1 MKFMLFVLPTVPGTL
16 EDRKRLRPIG
26 RNNERYQ
33 QMLDEMRKLAVFADD
48 AGFDVMATTE
58 HHFHSE
64 GYETSVA
71 PLLLYADLA
80 ARTKRIKFSP
90 LGLVLPS
97 WDPIRAAEE
106 LAVLD
111 HLTKGRI
118 YAGFARGYQDRWVNV
133 LGQQYHV
140 TGAPMDGS
148 SIDNHN
154 RKVYEETL
162 KVIKKAWTEESL
174 DYDGEYYKVPY
185 PYKEGIT
192 RWPVARMDADLRRAR
207 RGRRQGRHPQD
218 LRRAEALPAAASA
231 AVPALLGERDRR
243 SATPRSRT
251 SCRGSWC
258 PTRPT
263 SSACAGSTRRW
274 RPEPA
279 ASSAWARASAPSAP
293 SISAAPRPRP
303 SSCCATTNYAGFNNY
318 FGGFGFWEAFRTP
331 EDAEKY
337 PMDPY
342 TPLPP
347 AEWTLERMRKV
358 KYALAGTRRPG
369 EARDRG
375 AAQDRRRRRARM
387 VRLVLRP
394 GLHVARRGD
403 AADGDSSPSTSF
415 RRSTDR
421 GGHEIP
427 HGRRWRCRT
436 GTQEGR
442 GHASRGQTIYELRKA
457 GFSVEAI
464 ARELNERKVPAPL
477 GAKWHRTS
485 VGRRL
490 HRLERLEPSSRT
502 AVAGAGAEFEEQRS
516 ASIAAGLLL
525 PVESIE
531 TWPWPDRPIKAVDRN
546 ATSAG
551 CGRQAT
557 RKPAHRC

>member
-33 QMLDEMRKLAVFADD
+33 QMLDELRKLAIFADD

-97 WDPIRAAEE
+97 WDPMRAAEE

-162 KVIKKAWTEESL
+162 KVIKKAWTEESF

-192 RWPVARMDADLRRAR
+192 RWPVHEWTRTYGAPGEVDDKGVIRKICVVPKPY
-207 RGRRQGRHPQD
+207 QQPHPP
-218 LRRAEALPAAASA
+218 L
-231 AVPALLGERDRR
+231 VPALLGERNRR
-243 SATPRSRT
+243 SATPRNRA

-263 SSACAGSTRRW
+263 SSACAGPTRRW
-274 RPEPA
+274 RPQPA
-279 ASSAWARASAPSAP
+279 ASFGLGESVGAFRAVHFGRTEADAVELL
-293 SISAAPRPRP
+293 R
-303 SSCCATTNYAGFNNY
+303 TTNYAGFNHY
-318 FGGFGFWEAFRTP
+318 FGGFGFWEAFRTQ
-331 EDAEKY
+331 EDAKKY

-342 TPLPP
+342 TPLP
-347 AEWTLERMRKV
+347 ASEWTLDRMRNV
-358 KYALAGTRRPG
+358 KYALAGTPDQVKREI
-369 EARDRG
+369 EA
-375 AAQDRRRRRARM
+375 
-387 VRLVLRP
+387 
-394 GLHVARRGD
+394 LHRIGG
-403 AADGDSSPSTSF
+403 DGDLEWFGWFFDQGFMSLDEEMRQMETF
-415 RRSTDR
+415 AK
-421 GGHEIP
+421 HIIP
-427 HGRRWRCRT
+427 AFH
-436 GTQEGR
+436 
-442 GHASRGQTIYELRKA
+442 
-457 GFSVEAI
+457 
-464 ARELNERKVPAPL
+464 
-477 GAKWHRTS
+477 
-485 VGRRL
+485 
-490 HRLERLEPSSRT
+490 
-502 AVAGAGAEFEEQRS
+502 
-516 ASIAAGLLL
+516 
-525 PVESIE
+525 
-531 TWPWPDRPIKAVDRN
+531 
-546 ATSAG
+546 
-551 CGRQAT
+551 
-557 RKPAHRC
+557 

>member
-33 QMLDEMRKLAVFADD
+33 QMLDEIRKLAVFADD

-97 WDPIRAAEE
+97 WDPMRAAEE

-162 KVIKKAWTEESL
+162 KVIKKAWTEESF

-192 RWPVARMDADLRRAR
+192 RWPVHEWTRTYGAPGEVDDKGVIRKICVVPKPYQQPHPPLFQPFSVSEIDDPLHRA
-207 RGRRQGRHPQD
+207 
-218 LRRAEALPAAASA
+218 
-231 AVPALLGERDRR
+231 V
-243 SATPRSRT
+243 RT

-258 PTRPT
+258 PIRPT
-263 SSACAGSTRRW
+263 SSACAGPTRRW
-274 RPEPA
+274 RPAPA
-279 ASSAWARASAPSAP
+279 ASSAWAKASAPSAP
-293 SISAAPRPRP
+293 SISAAPKPTP
-303 SSCCATTNYAGFNNY
+303 SSSCATTNYAGFNNY
-318 FGGFGFWEAFRTP
+318 FGGFGFWEAFRTQ
-331 EDAEKY
+331 EDAKKY
-337 PMDPY
+337 PMDPF

-347 AEWTLERMRKV
+347 AEWTLERMRNV
-358 KYALAGTRRPG
+358 KYALAGTPDQVKREIEALHKIGGDG
-369 EARDRG
+369 ELEWFGWFFDQGFMSLDEEMRQMETFAK
-375 AAQDRRRRRARM
+375 
-387 VRLVLRP
+387 
-394 GLHVARRGD
+394 HI
-403 AADGDSSPSTSF
+403 
-415 RRSTDR
+415 
-421 GGHEIP
+421 IP
-427 HGRRWRCRT
+427 AFH
-436 GTQEGR
+436 
-442 GHASRGQTIYELRKA
+442 
-457 GFSVEAI
+457 
-464 ARELNERKVPAPL
+464 
-477 GAKWHRTS
+477 
-485 VGRRL
+485 
-490 HRLERLEPSSRT
+490 
-502 AVAGAGAEFEEQRS
+502 
-516 ASIAAGLLL
+516 
-525 PVESIE
+525 
-531 TWPWPDRPIKAVDRN
+531 
-546 ATSAG
+546 
-551 CGRQAT
+551 
-557 RKPAHRC
+557 

>member
-33 QMLDEMRKLAVFADD
+33 QMLDEIRQLAQFADD

-162 KVIKKAWTEESL
+162 KVIKKAWTEESF

-192 RWPVARMDADLRRAR
+192 RWPVHEWTRTYGAPGEVDD
-207 RGRRQGRHPQD
+207 QGVIRKICVVPKPYQQPHPPLFQPFSVSESTIRYTAQSNIVPWILVSNPPDFERLCRTYQD
-218 LRRAEALPAAASA
+218 VA
-231 AVPALLGERDRR
+231 
-243 SATPRSRT
+243 
-251 SCRGSWC
+251 
-258 PTRPT
+258 
-263 SSACAGSTRRW
+263 AGS
-274 RPEPA
+274 A
-279 ASSAWARASAPSAP
+279 ASSAWAKASAPSAP
-293 SISAAPRPRP
+293 SISA
-303 SSCCATTNYAGFNNY
+303 
-318 FGGFGFWEAFRTP
+318 
-331 EDAEKY
+331 
-337 PMDPY
+337 
-342 TPLPP
+342 
-347 AEWTLERMRKV
+347 
-358 KYALAGTRRPG
+358 
-369 EARDRG
+369 
-375 AAQDRRRRRARM
+375 
-387 VRLVLRP
+387 
-394 GLHVARRGD
+394 
-403 AADGDSSPSTSF
+403 
-415 RRSTDR
+415 
-421 GGHEIP
+421 
-427 HGRRWRCRT
+427 
-436 GTQEGR
+436 
-442 GHASRGQTIYELRKA
+442 
-457 GFSVEAI
+457 
-464 ARELNERKVPAPL
+464 
-477 GAKWHRTS
+477 
-485 VGRRL
+485 
-490 HRLERLEPSSRT
+490 
-502 AVAGAGAEFEEQRS
+502 
-516 ASIAAGLLL
+516 
-525 PVESIE
+525 
-531 TWPWPDRPIKAVDRN
+531 
-546 ATSAG
+546 
-551 CGRQAT
+551 T
-557 RKPAHRC
+557 RKPTPSSSCGRRTMPGSTTISAASVFGRRFAPKRMPRSIRWIPTPPCRPRSGRSSACARSSMRWPVHPTR